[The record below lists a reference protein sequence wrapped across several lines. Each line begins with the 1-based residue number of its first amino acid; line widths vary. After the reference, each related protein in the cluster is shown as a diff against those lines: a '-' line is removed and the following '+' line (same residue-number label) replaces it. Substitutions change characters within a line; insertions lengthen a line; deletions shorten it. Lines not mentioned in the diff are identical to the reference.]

1 MNTGAE
7 IEAIALGQELEGA
20 SGAESEEGPGL
31 QLYEEVRGQAEELI
45 SDKIAH
51 MDPFDFEELV
61 AALLRSMGY
70 FARRTEQGP
79 DRGVD
84 VIAQSDALGLESPR
98 IKVQVKQ

>member
-1 MNTGAE
+1 MNEHRTE
-7 IEAIALGQELEGA
+7 IEAITSGQEPEGTFS
-20 SGAESEEGPGL
+20 SGSDEGPGL

-51 MDPFDFEELV
+51 MDPFDFEEPV

-70 FARRTEQGP
+70 FARRTEEGA

-84 VIAQSDALGLESPR
+84 VIPLK
-98 IKVQVKQ
+98 KVFIPID